1 MGRSLAEAGVPS
13 ATALAFRYLTSTCL
27 LVVLLTLLRRPLWPP
42 RGERL
47 AVFMLGALGYG
58 IESTFFYAALGRG
71 TAAAVDLILYAY
83 PAIVIA
89 VEVALGTARFSARI
103 GAALASTTIGVALV
117 TATSGEVTI
126 DGVGACLAL
135 LSAVTFAGY
144 LLAGSRLVVRTDPVV
159 NATWVAIGCATSMVV
174 RGLITSTLELPDGHW
189 PAVFG
194 YGVANAAAFVL
205 LFGALSRLGATRTAL
220 VLTFEVV
227 ATIILGMVF
236 LDEHLRAAQLAG
248 AVAVVAGAALAVLG
262 RGAPLESS
270 DPVAV
275 EPP

>member
-1 MGRSLAEAGVPS
+1 VGRSLAEAAVPS

-27 LVVLLTLLRRPLWPP
+27 LVVLLAVLRRPLWPP

-47 AVFMLGALGYG
+47 AVFLLGALGYG

-103 GAALASTTIGVALV
+103 GAALASTTIGVALI

-126 DGVGACLAL
+126 DGVGASLAL
-135 LSAVTFAGY
+135 LSAVSFAGY

-159 NATWVAIGCATSMVV
+159 NATWVAIGCATSMVL
-174 RGLITSTLELPDGHW
+174 RGLVTSTLEVPDGHW

-205 LFGALSRLGATRTAL
+205 LFGALGRLGATRTAL

-227 ATIILGMVF
+227 ATIVLGMVF
-236 LDEHLRAAQLAG
+236 LDEHLRAAQLGG

>member
-1 MGRSLAEAGVPS
+1 MPS

-27 LVVLLTLLRRPLWPP
+27 LVVLLLVLRRPLWPP
-42 RGERL
+42 PGERL
-47 AVFMLGALGYG
+47 AVFLLGALGYG

-83 PAIVIA
+83 PAIVITA
-89 VEVALGTARFSARI
+89 EVALGTARFSARI
-103 GAALASTTIGVALV
+103 GAALASTTVGVALI
-117 TATSGEVTI
+117 TAASGEVTI
-126 DGVGACLAL
+126 DGFGACLAL
-135 LSAVTFAGY
+135 LSAVSFAGY

-159 NATWVAIGCATSMVV
+159 NATWVAIGCAASMVV
-174 RGLITSTLELPDGHW
+174 RGLATATLEVPTGHW
-189 PAVFG
+189 SAVFG

-205 LFGALSRLGATRTAL
+205 LFGALDRLGATRTAL

-227 ATIILGMVF
+227 ATIVLGMVF

-248 AVAVVAGAALAVLG
+248 AVAVVAGAGLAVLG

-270 DPVAV
+270 DPAAV